1 MAVQDVRLFRDGQLV
16 PHPPAASG
24 WIALDADGTARI
36 DFTGVKLPTDGRTSG
51 ELTAYAFNE
60 DWVKSVTAKQPY
72 EVPRRARRRGPRAY
86 VVSIGVDAYENSAWN
101 LSYAA
106 DDAREM
112 QRLLGLA
119 LGEST
124 QYESVVRV
132 ELISSAEGGVEP
144 TKERVRAVLD
154 LLAGKAVAP
163 ELAASIPNAAELAAA
178 NPEDLVLITYSGH
191 GIADAAGT
199 FYVFPYDIG
208 EGTERRVDESLYAA
222 AISSDELSEWL
233 RDVDAGELILIVDAC
248 QSAASVAQ
256 QGFRP
261 GPMGSRGLG
270 QLAYDKGM
278 RVLAASQAE
287 EVALESAQLKQGILT
302 YALLEEGLRVGRANT
317 APPDEE
323 ITMSEWLAWGVQRVP
338 ALYAELA
345 NGSFVGARGFTESE
359 SSGGARSAV
368 QQPQLFDF
376 RRQTAPDVRLTER
389 LWESHIR
396 TGIF

>member
-1 MAVQDVRLFRDGQLV
+1 
-16 PHPPAASG
+16 
-24 WIALDADGTARI
+24 
-36 DFTGVKLPTDGRTSG
+36 
-51 ELTAYAFNE
+51 
-60 DWVKSVTAKQPY
+60 
-72 EVPRRARRRGPRAY
+72 
-86 VVSIGVDAYENSAWN
+86 
-101 LSYAA
+101 
-106 DDAREM
+106 
-112 QRLLGLA
+112 
-119 LGEST
+119 
-124 QYESVVRV
+124 
-132 ELISSAEGGVEP
+132 
-144 TKERVRAVLD
+144 
-154 LLAGKAVAP
+154 
-163 ELAASIPNAAELAAA
+163 
-178 NPEDLVLITYSGH
+178 
-191 GIADAAGT
+191 
-199 FYVFPYDIG
+199 
-208 EGTERRVDESLYAA
+208 
-222 AISSDELSEWL
+222 
-233 RDVDAGELILIVDAC
+233 
-248 QSAASVAQ
+248 
-256 QGFRP
+256 
-261 GPMGSRGLG
+261 MGSRGLG

-359 SSGGARSAV
+359 SSGGARPAV